1 MKKELGVALLEALKA
16 EGAQEIFG
24 LPGDFAL
31 PLFKTIEETGIL
43 PCYTLSHEPAVGFA
57 ADAAAR
63 LHRGISVAAVTYG
76 AGALNMV
83 NAVAAA
89 YSERSPVVVLSGAP
103 GAADRA
109 TGLGVHHQ
117 AKRLR
122 SQLDIY
128 REVTCAQAV
137 LDDVDRVP
145 ERVSQVLARCRA
157 ESRPVYIELPRDML
171 SAPCAPIPHQVLDP
185 VDAQVLEACVEEVAG
200 RIAEASHPVLLVG
213 VEIRRYGLER
223 AVEALARKLGIEVF
237 TTFMGRGLLAESN
250 APVGG
255 TYMGIAG
262 DPAVAEAVES
272 SDALLMLG
280 VIMADS
286 NFGPSVDGI
295 DPRNAIIAA
304 DGEVSLGFHTYH
316 ELPLADFVEGL
327 VARVDSRT
335 APPVITEVPPT
346 GLVADDGV
354 ITPHDMA
361 CAVNDLFKSRG
372 RMPVASDMGD
382 CIFTAMD
389 FLPTRLVAPGY
400 YATMGFGVPAG
411 IGLQAASGERV
422 LIVVGDGAFQMTG
435 WELLNCGR
443 YGWDPI
449 VIVFNNASWEM
460 LRAFQPESRFN
471 DLDLLNFAQ
480 IAETLG
486 GDGHSAS
493 TRAELKTALERAAA
507 TRGRFQLIDA
517 RMTRGDISP
526 RLTSFVAGFQ
536 RLRARSQ

>member
-1 MKKELGVALLEALKA
+1 MELGVALLEALKA
-16 EGAQEIFG
+16 EGAKEIFG

-31 PLFKTIEETGIL
+31 PLFKTIEESGIL

-89 YSERSPVVVLSGAP
+89 YAERSPVVVVSGGP

-137 LDDVDRVP
+137 LDDP
-145 ERVSQVLARCRA
+145 ERAPEQIASVLARCRA
-157 ESRPVYIELPRDML
+157 ESRPVYLEVPRD
-171 SAPCAPIPHQVLDP
+171 V
-185 VDAQVLEACVEEVAG
+185 VDAACEPVGCERVPVVDPDVLEACVDEVAT
-200 RIAEASHPVLLVG
+200 RIASAERPVMLVG
-213 VEIRRYGLER
+213 VEVRRYGVEQ
-223 AVEALARKLGIEVF
+223 AVEALAAKLGIEVF
-237 TTFMGRGLLAESN
+237 TTFMGRGLLAER
-250 APVGG
+250 AMPVGG
-255 TYMGIAG
+255 TYMGGAG
-262 DPAVAEAVES
+262 DLAVADAVES

-286 NFGPSVDGI
+286 NFGGPSVNRI
-295 DPRNAIIAA
+295 QPKNAIVAA
-304 DGEVSLGFHTYH
+304 DGEVQINYHTYND
-316 ELPLADFVEGL
+316 LPLADFVQGL
-327 VARVDSRT
+327 VNRVARRN
-335 APPVITEVPPT
+335 APPVQPEVPPT
-346 GLVADDGV
+346 GLVKDDGV
-354 ITPHDMA
+354 ITPRDMA
-361 CAVNDLFKSRG
+361 CAVNDLFAEHG

-389 FLPTRLVAPGY
+389 FAPTRLVAPGY

-411 IGLQAASGERV
+411 LGLQVASRERV
-422 LIVVGDGAFQMTG
+422 MIVVGDGAFQMTG

-443 YGWDPI
+443 YGWDPL

-460 LRAFQPESRFN
+460 LRAFQPESAFN
-471 DLDLLNFAQ
+471 DLGMLDFAA
-480 IAETLG
+480 IATTLG
-486 GDGHSAS
+486 GDGYTAS
-493 TRAELKTALERAAA
+493 TRAELAEVLATAAA
-507 TRGRFQLIDA
+507 TRGRFQLVDA
-517 RMTRGDISP
+517 RIARGDISP
-526 RLTSFVAGFQ
+526 RLENFVAGFK
-536 RLRARSQ
+536 RMREG

>member
-1 MKKELGVALLEALKA
+1 MSLGRALLRALKA
-16 EGAQEIFG
+16 EGVQEIFG

-31 PLFKTIEETGIL
+31 PLFKVIEESNIL

-63 LHRGISVAAVTYG
+63 LHRGSSVAAVTYG
-76 AGALNMV
+76 AGAFNMV

-89 YSERSPVVVLSGAP
+89 YAERSPVVVISGAP

-122 SQLDIY
+122 SQLDVF

-137 LDDVDRVP
+137 LDDPRRVP
-145 ERVSQVLARCRA
+145 EQVAQVLARCRA
-157 ESRPVYIELPRDML
+157 ESRPVYLEVPRDVVDL
-171 SAPCAPIPHQVLDP
+171 PCAEIPVSALPSVDVEVLD
-185 VDAQVLEACVEEVAG
+185 ACVEEVAE
-200 RIAEASHPVLLVG
+200 RIASARRPVMLVG
-213 VEIRRYGLER
+213 VEIRRFGIER
-223 AVEALARKLGIEVF
+223 AVEALAEKLGIEVF
-237 TTFMGRGLLAESN
+237 TTFMGRGLLSESRT
-250 APVGG
+250 PVGG
-255 TYMGIAG
+255 TYMGMAG
-262 DPAVAEAVES
+262 DPDVAEAVEN

-286 NFGPSVDGI
+286 NFGSSVEGI
-295 DPRNAIIAA
+295 EARNVILAA

-316 ELPLADFVEGL
+316 DLPLADFVESL
-327 VARVDSRT
+327 VGRVDRRESPAVRREE
-335 APPVITEVPPT
+335 PPI
-346 GLVADDGV
+346 GLQADDQP
-354 ITPHDMA
+354 ILPADLA
-361 CAVNDLFKSRG
+361 CAVNDLFAARG

-389 FLPTRLVAPGY
+389 FAPTRIVAPGY

-411 IGLQAASGERV
+411 LGLQAASGERT

-435 WELLNCGR
+435 WELLNCSR

-449 VIVFNNASWEM
+449 VLLFNNASWEM

-471 DLDLLNFAQ
+471 DLTQFDFAA
-480 IAETLG
+480 IARTLG
-486 GDGHSAS
+486 GEGYTAS
-493 TRAELKTALERAAA
+493 TRAELRDALETAAER
-507 TRGRFQLIDA
+507 RGRFQLIDVRLA
-517 RMTRGDISP
+517 RGDISP
-526 RLTSFVAGFQ
+526 RLQNFVEGFK
-536 RLRARSQ
+536 RLRAKPS